1 MKLLLSLCISLFL
14 ITFQFAQAQALSNSE
29 RSRLYAEQKEKEDKV
44 KDLFIGREIFV
55 SADIYDK
62 QGKKHR
68 FYKNIRNFHVDIF
81 SDGFY
86 FSWDEERGDYSEDVT
101 MLFSYSVKI
110 PFAQINAVASYFS
123 WMRHPIG
130 TEKDYRKVA
139 SVVFQASKGQKF
151 ELHEQ
156 TSEIKNGRKVR
167 TRSEYVNNEFVL
179 IPYAN
184 LDVNCSTCTHEKLT
198 EKPRA
203 AIIGFLK
210 DKGY

>member
-1 MKLLLSLCISLFL
+1 MKLLSSLFL
-14 ITFQFAQAQALSNSE
+14 LLLLTNWQPAEAQSYPNNE
-29 RSRLYAEQKEKEDKV
+29 RAKLIAEQAEKENKV
-44 KDLFIGREIFV
+44 KELFTGREIFV

-62 QGKKHR
+62 LGKKHR
-68 FYKNIRNFHVDIF
+68 FYKNINNFYIDIM

-101 MLFSYSVKI
+101 MLFSYSVKV
-110 PFAQINAVASYFS
+110 PFDQIKTVASYFS

-139 SVVFQASKGQKF
+139 SVVFQSKKGQNF
-151 ELHEQ
+151 EIFEQ
-156 TSEIKNGRKVR
+156 TSHIKNGKKIKKS
-167 TRSEYVNNEFVL
+167 SEYTKSEFVL

-184 LDVNCSTCTHEKLT
+184 WDVNCKTCTHENLT
-198 EKPRA
+198 EKPRKV
-203 AIIGFLK
+203 IIGFLQ

>member
-1 MKLLLSLCISLFL
+1 MKLLLSLCISLFFT
-14 ITFQFAQAQALSNSE
+14 TFQFTQAQTLSNSE
-29 RSRLYAEQKEKEDKV
+29 RSRLFAEQKEKEDKV

-68 FYKNIRNFHVDIF
+68 FYKNISRFHVDIL

-123 WMRHPIG
+123 LMRHPIG

-139 SVVFQASKGQKF
+139 SVVFQATKGQTF
-151 ELHEQ
+151 EIFEQ
-156 TSEIKNGRKVR
+156 ISDIKNGKKVR
-167 TRSEYVNNEFVL
+167 KRSEYLKQEFIL

-198 EKPRA
+198 EKPRKV
-203 AIIGFLK
+203 IIGFLE